1 MPLHPRLRRALRPG
15 RGDGGALPTSPFER
29 RALRGYVAAAAR
41 DLLPRARR
49 FGANDEF
56 VEWLR
61 EHERLFG
68 VELPFGDED
77 EEHEEEEGVRLERR
91 RLRTFADAVDAR
103 RTGLN
108 AKASSLQKRLDWV
121 GETLTLEPFD
131 LAILGLAV
139 RNVLYEPLHGFV
151 VAVSDNGPG
160 SDEIDFAAMGLLLG
174 HSAKSV
180 RARLS
185 RSQPLLQLGL
195 LEDRHSGDFAP
206 TRTIMRLMRETT
218 TDPDALRATLFGA
231 AKPSDLE
238 WDDFDHIARARDLA
252 AALVRA
258 ALDRGETGFNILL
271 YGDPGT
277 GKTEFAKVLASQVGA
292 RAVFVGEADDEGDE
306 PSRFDRIAHLA
317 MASTLAAR
325 AGRTVLVVDEADD
338 VFTGVD
344 EDARAL
350 RVGSKVFTNR
360 VVERSAAPTVWIT
373 NQAGRIG
380 TAVLRRM
387 GLAVHFPQPD
397 HRQRRR
403 MIERS
408 AERRAVPLDGT
419 ALDRLSEVEGAPAL
433 MDAGLRA
440 AALLGENAVPVET
453 VERTVRS
460 LARATDTDRAVPKAA
475 QPFGFDPALANADID
490 LVELADRAVAAPSRA
505 LSFLLSGPP
514 GTGKSAWAAH
524 LAERLG
530 LELMEKRASDLMSMW
545 VGGTEANIAAA
556 FAEARDAEKMLL
568 IDEADSMLRAR
579 AGADRSWEVTQVNE
593 MLTWMERHPLPFVM
607 TTNAVDAL
615 DPAAM
620 RRFVFKVV
628 FRAMKRDQI
637 ALGFERAFAAEAP
650 RAALALE
657 GVTPGDIA
665 IVARKASVLGETDPH
680 VLARW
685 LAQECESK
693 PGGTRGKLGFA
704 PRPAP
709 DTAMRDPRA

>member
-1 MPLHPRLRRALRPG
+1 MPPHPRLRLLPRSS
-15 RGDGGALPTSPFER
+15 RGEGGALPTNPFER
-29 RALRGYVAAAAR
+29 RLLRGYVAAAAR
-41 DLLPRARR
+41 DMLPRSRR

-61 EHERLFG
+61 EHDGLLG
-68 VELPFGDED
+68 VSLPFDAEDED
-77 EEHEEEEGVRLERR
+77 EEDGGVRLDRR
-91 RLRTFADAVDAR
+91 RLRVFADALDER
-103 RTGLN
+103 RTGLT
-108 AKASSLQKRLDWV
+108 AKASPLQMRLDWI
-121 GETLTLEPFD
+121 GETLTLEPLD
-131 LAILGLAV
+131 LEILGLAV

-160 SDEIDFAAMGLLLG
+160 SDEVDYAAMGLLVG
-174 HSAKSV
+174 QSPKSI

-206 TRTIMRLMRETT
+206 TRTVMRLVRETT
-218 TDPDALRATLFGA
+218 TDPDRLRATLFGA
-231 AKPSDLE
+231 AKPSELG
-238 WDDFDHIARARDLA
+238 WDDFEHIARHRDLA
-252 AALVRA
+252 ADLVQA
-258 ALDRGETGFNILL
+258 ALDKGETGFNVLL
-271 YGDPGT
+271 YGEPGT
-277 GKTEFAKVLASQVGA
+277 GKTEFAKVLASRVGA

-306 PSRFDRIAHLA
+306 PSRFDRIAHLS

-338 VFTGVD
+338 IFTGVD

-373 NQAGRIG
+373 NASGRLG

-397 HRQRRR
+397 ARQRRR
-403 MIERS
+403 MVERS
-408 AERRAVPLDGT
+408 AERHKVRLDAA

-440 AALLGENAVPVET
+440 AALLPDRAPELGGPVET

-460 LARATDTDRAVPKAA
+460 LARATGTDRAVPKAA
-475 QPFGFDPALANADID
+475 QPFGYDPALLNADAD
-490 LVELADRAVAAPSRA
+490 LAKLADRAVAAPSKA

-530 LELMEKRASDLMSMW
+530 LELVEKRASDLMSMW

-556 FAEARDAEKMLL
+556 FAEARDGEKMLL
-568 IDEADSMLRAR
+568 VDEADSMLRAR
-579 AGADRSWEVTQVNE
+579 AGAERSWEVSQVNE
-593 MLTWMERHPLPFVM
+593 MLTWMERHPLPFAM
-607 TTNAVDAL
+607 TTNAVDDL

-620 RRFVFKVV
+620 RRFVFKVT
-628 FRAMKRDQI
+628 FRPMKRDQI
-637 ALGFERAFAAEAP
+637 ALA
-650 RAALALE
+650 
-657 GVTPGDIA
+657 
-665 IVARKASVLGETDPH
+665 
-680 VLARW
+680 
-685 LAQECESK
+685 
-693 PGGTRGKLGFA
+693 FA
-704 PRPAP
+704 PRLRGGRA
-709 DTAMRDPRA
+709 RQGPRARRPHPRRRRRGRPQGTASGREAT